1 MPVAKV
7 EAAFELEVIS
17 WRIGVCVTMAVEVGA
32 GIGATVGAGRA
43 GWIGFTSNTKKKQQQ
58 LSECNRM
65 YH

>member
-7 EAAFELEVIS
+7 EAALELEVIS

-32 GIGATVGAGRA
+32 GIGAAVGAGRA
-43 GWIGFTSNTKKKQQQ
+43 GWTGFASTIQKKKK
-58 LSECNRM
+58 LSDCNRL